1 MHSGCSQIGF
11 QDQNGSCL
19 VEMQKNDG
27 EFFKPI
33 SRASLSIQIRC
44 QLAAASF
51 FFIAVEYYI
60 PSSILRMAHGKHRC
74 RACIS
79 LQSLQV
85 GVAVTSS
92 RGMRSVR
99 SHETSSCRLLSLF
112 SIRSAM
118 KRTKSQGK
126 SKVKRFS
133 VSND

>member
-27 EFFKPI
+27 ELFKPI
-33 SRASLSIQIRC
+33 SQASLSIQIRC

-51 FFIAVEYYI
+51 VFIAVEYYI
-60 PSSILRMAHGKHRC
+60 PSSILRMVHGKHRC

-79 LQSLQV
+79 LQSLHV

-92 RGMRSVR
+92 RVMRSVR
-99 SHETSSCRLLSLF
+99 SHEIVKFSETSSCRLLSLF
-112 SIRSAM
+112 LIRSAM
-118 KRTKSQGK
+118 KRTKSLK
-126 SKVKRFS
+126 TCEK
-133 VSND
+133 